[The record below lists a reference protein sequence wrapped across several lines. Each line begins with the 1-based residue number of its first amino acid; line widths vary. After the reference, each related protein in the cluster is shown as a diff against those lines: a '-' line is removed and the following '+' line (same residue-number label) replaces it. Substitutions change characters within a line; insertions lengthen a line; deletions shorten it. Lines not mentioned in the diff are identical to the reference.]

1 MSRTQT
7 SKNTI
12 LSALATVAI
21 TFSSIGCHSSY
32 QGYQYSHFMDS
43 HIARKRATIQAW
55 YVWMQCRDQCGCE
68 RISDYRRGFIEG
80 YCCTALGGDGCPP
93 VVPASRYWGWRYQ
106 NSTGAE
112 CVAAWYQGYPMGVA
126 AATQVG
132 SEYQIQ
138 TIVPEGPEY
147 EEFNREFQASY
158 NNNVAPTP
166 TQEPP
171 VPENL
176 NQDGNYESLPT
187 APRLEPDPP
196 ADGGVDLDQRTRDL
210 IDAPVAPSLDEPG
223 LDATSSSFDEEDL
236 LESLDALE
244 RETLNRIPK

>member
-1 MSRTQT
+1 MSRIQT
-7 SKNTI
+7 PKNKI
-12 LSALATVAI
+12 LGVLATVAI

-32 QGYQYSHFMDS
+32 QGYQYSHCLDS

-68 RISDYRRGFIEG
+68 RLCDYRRGFIEG
-80 YCCTALGGDGCPP
+80 YCSTALGGDGCTP
-93 VVPASRYWGWRYQ
+93 VVPSSRYWGWRYQ

-132 SEYQIQ
+132 GNYQIQ

-158 NNNVAPTP
+158 NSNVAPTP
-166 TQEPP
+166 VQDSMTPQT
-171 VPENL
+171 L
-176 NQDGNYESLPT
+176 DQDGNYESLPV
-187 APRLEPDPP
+187 APKLESGTPE
-196 ADGGVDLDQRTRDL
+196 GVDLDLSTQDL
-210 IDAPVAPSLDEPG
+210 IDAPVAPSLDRPG
-223 LDATSSSFDEEDL
+223 LDATSTSFDEEDL

-244 RETLNRIPK
+244 RETLNRVSK